1 MCNEYNVMQKFYH
14 PLRMISLLFH
24 SAATLWRRESSI
36 FSVLRS
42 VFQLELSWDANRINS
57 LEEPGT

>member
-1 MCNEYNVMQKFYH
+1 
-14 PLRMISLLFH
+14 LFH
-24 SAATLWRRESSI
+24 SAARLWRRESSI